1 MLIRALKTVAI
12 SMLLASPIAY
22 PQTSDIPN
30 PSRAEV
36 YEIFGNRL
44 NEGSRADDLLMLAI
58 ALDSQSHSA
67 TSSLP
72 IGIPYIIRAGG
83 PGYWA
88 TLYAQGDHTVDV
100 LVNSALLLLYM
111 QEGSA
116 QDESAR
122 REGALKL
129 LMSASEK
136 GYWPADVYIAQAMI
150 EESLN
155 EPVFMRP
162 AQHASLK
169 RAHAGLVTC
178 ANIDFAPCQ
187 LDLAIW
193 MLTQGP
199 VADQDAVAL
208 LRRGIDIAA
217 RDKRYLHSQRV
228 LKDLSRAIKVLL
240 MADVE
245 LSNNERELYID
256 FQNHV
261 VSILSA
267 DERSMATR

>member
-1 MLIRALKTVAI
+1 
-12 SMLLASPIAY
+12 LL
-22 PQTSDIPN
+22 
-30 PSRAEV
+30 
-36 YEIFGNRL
+36 
-44 NEGSRADDLLMLAI
+44 
-58 ALDSQSHSA
+58 
-67 TSSLP
+67 
-72 IGIPYIIRAGG
+72 
-83 PGYWA
+83 
-88 TLYAQGDHTVDV
+88 
-100 LVNSALLLLYM
+100 
-111 QEGSA
+111 
-116 QDESAR
+116 
-122 REGALKL
+122 
-129 LMSASEK
+129 
-136 GYWPADVYIAQAMI
+136 
-150 EESLN
+150 
-155 EPVFMRP
+155 MRP

-193 MLTQGP
+193 MLTQGA

-245 LSNNERELYID
+245 MSNNERELYID

>member
-58 ALDSQSHSA
+58 ALDSQSQSA

-72 IGIPYIIRAGG
+72 IGIPYIVRAGG

-116 QDESAR
+116 KEEPAR
-122 REGALKL
+122 RQGALKL

-155 EPVFMRP
+155 GPLLMRP

-169 RAHAGLVTC
+169 RAHEGLMTC
-178 ANIDFAPCQ
+178 ARVDFAPCQ
-187 LDLAIW
+187 IDLAIW
-193 MLTQGP
+193 MLTQDVP
-199 VADQDAVAL
+199 ADQDAIGL

-217 RDKRYLHSQRV
+217 RDKRYLHSPRV
-228 LKDLSRAIKVLL
+228 LKDLAQALDLL
-240 MADVE
+240 LLPVNG
-245 LSNNERELYID
+245 LTTQERELYLD
-256 FQNHV
+256 FAQRV
-261 VSILSA
+261 DGMLSA
-267 DERSMATR
+267 MNKEIASR

>member
-1 MLIRALKTVAI
+1 VNALRTAAI
-12 SMLLASPIAY
+12 SLVLVSSVAY
-22 PQTSDIPN
+22 PQTTDIPN

-44 NEGSRADDLLMLAI
+44 SQGSRADDLLLLAI
-58 ALDSQSHSA
+58 AMDAQSQSP
-67 TSSLP
+67 TSTLP

-111 QEGSA
+111 E
-116 QDESAR
+116 
-122 REGALKL
+122 EGAAQSELVRRQGAL
-129 LMSASEK
+129 SMLMSASDK

-150 EESLN
+150 KEGLNGSLL
-155 EPVFMRP
+155 MRP
-162 AQHASLK
+162 AQLEQLQ

-178 ANIDFAPCQ
+178 AQVDFAPCQ
-187 LDLAIW
+187 IDLAIW
-193 MLTQGP
+193 MLTQDVP
-199 VADQDAVAL
+199 TDQSAVGL

-217 RDKRYLHSQRV
+217 RDKRYLHSPRV
-228 LKDLSRAIKVLL
+228 LKDLSQAINVLL
-240 MADVE
+240 MPDIE
-245 LSNNERELYID
+245 LTQNERELYVD

-261 VSILSA
+261 EGILKSGVRSIVA
-267 DERSMATR
+267 R